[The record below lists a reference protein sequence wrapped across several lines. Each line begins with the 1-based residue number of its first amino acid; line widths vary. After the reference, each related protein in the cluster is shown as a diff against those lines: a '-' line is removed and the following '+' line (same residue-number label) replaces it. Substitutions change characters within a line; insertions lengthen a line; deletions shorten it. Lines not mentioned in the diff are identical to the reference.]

1 MYYCSDCDIAHES
14 RNCPLCEALHEV
26 EELKKEIERLNNLE
40 E

>member
-14 RNCPLCEALHEV
+14 RICPLCEALANIEN
-26 EELKKEIERLNNLE
+26 LKKAIERLNNLE